1 MMYFVLIFHTIYS
14 VNKKCKYSKTLLCNI
29 RGNLAC
35 FYLKVSFMMKFSA
48 FIKTG
53 RGRLDI
59 IWQGKGNAA
68 KVVERNKGLC

>member
-1 MMYFVLIFHTIYS
+1 
-14 VNKKCKYSKTLLCNI
+14 
-29 RGNLAC
+29 
-35 FYLKVSFMMKFSA
+35 MMKFSA